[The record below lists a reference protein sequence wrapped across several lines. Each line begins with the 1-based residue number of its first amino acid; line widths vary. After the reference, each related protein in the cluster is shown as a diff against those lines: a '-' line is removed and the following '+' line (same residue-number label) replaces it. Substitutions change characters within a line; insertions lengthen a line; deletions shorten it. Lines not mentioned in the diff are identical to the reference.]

1 MGMLMIAAAAA
12 ALAAGE
18 PSAPASPAPGR
29 VAAESGV
36 LAYPASFFA
45 EASPSTAYDMVIRVP
60 GFSFDKGTV
69 VRGLAGAGG
78 NVLIDGEPAVAKNDA
93 LDEILKRIPA
103 AAVAHVDLIRG
114 GAPGIDM
121 QGRTV
126 MVNVV
131 RKSTAGFRG
140 ATTAGGYLV
149 YDGRVLGGTRAEG
162 QWRWA
167 GGRAAEASI
176 ILGYGPD
183 DQLGD
188 GRRIRYAPNGSV
200 LILSDV
206 DADGKGLKTWTT
218 GAFETPL
225 AGGKLRLNAAY
236 MLSPY
241 SSEITDRIR
250 YPGGKE
256 YQYDTQD
263 RLQAE
268 VGGRYTRNLSPR
280 LALEAVAFQQWNN
293 NDTKSRF
300 EAANLTRQF
309 EGDRKTTESVGR
321 GHLRFSQSARITWE
335 VGGEGA
341 YNKLDNITSLFQNG
355 VKVRVPAASVLV
367 TEKRGE
373 VFATATWR
381 PTAQLSVEAG
391 LRQEGSTIT
400 SEGDVILEKSLSF
413 TKPRLA
419 VTWSASPTTQLRF
432 RFEREVGQLNFDDFV
447 APSSVANTGTVIA
460 GNPDLSPQQ
469 AWVTE
474 AAVEQRFWKS
484 GAVVLT
490 LRHYALTDVID
501 RAPIFGPGGS
511 VADAPGNIGE
521 GTKDEVQASLSVP
534 LERFHIPAAQLKAQ
548 AVWRRSEVTD
558 PLTLKPR
565 EISGL
570 RHMEWDLH
578 FSQDLPRLRSNWGI
592 DVNKG
597 GSNAN
602 DAYGWRD
609 RAYRL
614 SEIETRKLD
623 TWVTLFG
630 EYKPRPDLSLRVELL
645 NLTERS
651 VQRIRE
657 VYAGP
662 RDRSALA
669 YTDVRDLRWGRIW
682 NIRLRKSF

>member
-1 MGMLMIAAAAA
+1 MGILMIAAAAA
-12 ALAAGE
+12 ALAGAE
-18 PSAPASPAPGR
+18 PSAAVTPAK
-29 VAAESGV
+29 AATSETGV
-36 LAYPASFFA
+36 IAYPVTFFA
-45 EASPSTAYDMVIRVP
+45 ESSPSTAYDMVIRVP

-69 VRGLAGAGG
+69 VRGLAGSGG

-114 GAPGIDM
+114 AAPGIDM

-126 MVNVV
+126 VVNVV

-140 ATTAGGYLV
+140 ATTTGAYAV
-149 YDGRVLGGTRAEG
+149 YDGRVLGSFRAEG

-167 GGRAAEASI
+167 GGRSAEASI

-188 GRRIRYAPNGSV
+188 GQRIRTAANGST

-206 DADGKGLKTWTT
+206 DADGKGLKQWVT
-218 GAFETPL
+218 GAHETPL

-236 MLSPY
+236 MMTPY
-241 SSEITDRIR
+241 SAEITDRFR
-250 YPGGKE
+250 FPGGKE
-256 YQYDTQD
+256 YQYDTMD

-268 VGGRYTRNLSPR
+268 VGGRYTRPLSAR
-280 LALEAVAFQQWNN
+280 LDLEAVAFQQWNN
-293 NDTKSRF
+293 NTTKSRF
-300 EAANLTRQF
+300 EGANLVRQF

-321 GHLRFSQSARITWE
+321 GHVRFAQSQALTWE
-335 VGGEGA
+335 FGAEAA
-341 YNKLDNITSLFQNG
+341 YNKLDNTTTLFQNG
-355 VKVRVPAASVLV
+355 VKVRLPAASVLV

-381 PTAQLSVEAG
+381 PNDAVSVEAG
-391 LRQEGSTIT
+391 LRQERSTIV
-400 SEGDVILEKSLSF
+400 SEGDVLLEKQLQF
-413 TKPRLA
+413 TKPRVA
-419 VTWSASPTTQLRF
+419 VTWSATRNTQMRLRV
-432 RFEREVGQLNFDDFV
+432 EREVGQLNFDDFV

-469 AWVTE
+469 AWVVE

-484 GAVVLT
+484 GAAILT
-490 LRHYALTDVID
+490 LRHYELTDVID

-521 GTKDEVQASLSVP
+521 GTKDEVQASLSLP
-534 LERFHIPAAQLKAQ
+534 LDRFRIPAAQLKAQ
-548 AVWRRSEVTD
+548 AVWRRSEVID
-558 PLTLKPR
+558 PLTLQPR
-565 EISGL
+565 QISGL
-570 RHMEWDLH
+570 RHVEWDLH
-578 FSQDLPRLRSNWGI
+578 FTQDLARWKSNWGI
-592 DVNKG
+592 DVNRG

-630 EYKPRPDLSLRVELL
+630 EYKPKPDLSVRLELM
-645 NLTERS
+645 NVTERS
-651 VQRIRE
+651 AQRTRE

-669 YTDVRDLRWGRIW
+669 YTDVRDLRFGRMW
-682 NIRLRKSF
+682 NLRIRKSF

>member
-1 MGMLMIAAAAA
+1 MSMLMIAAAVAV
-12 ALAAGE
+12 LAAGE
-18 PSAPASPAPGR
+18 PGPAPPAPPTEAR
-29 VAAESGV
+29 AETGV

-69 VRGLAGAGG
+69 VRGLAGSGG

-103 AAVAHVDLIRG
+103 SAVAHVDLIRG

-126 MVNVV
+126 MANVV
-131 RKSTAGFRG
+131 RKSAAGFRG
-140 ATTAGGYLV
+140 ATTLGAYFL
-149 YDGRVLGGTRAEG
+149 YDGRTLTSARTEG

-167 GGRAAEASI
+167 GGRAAEASFV
-176 ILGYGPD
+176 LGFGPD

-188 GRRIRYAPNGSV
+188 GRRIRYAPNGGI

-206 DADGKGLKTWTT
+206 DADGKGLRIWNT

-236 MLSPY
+236 MLNPY
-241 SSEITDRIR
+241 SAEITDRLR
-250 YPGGKE
+250 FPGGRE

-268 VGGRYTRNLSPR
+268 VGGRYTRALTPR
-280 LALEAVAFQQWNN
+280 VALEAVAFQQWNN

-300 EAANLTRQF
+300 EGANLVRKF

-321 GHLRFSQSARITWE
+321 AHLRFSQSATLAWE

-341 YNKLDNITSLFQNG
+341 YNKLDNTTTLFQNG
-355 VKVRVPAASVLV
+355 VKVRLPAASVLV

-381 PTAQLSVEAG
+381 PTVQLSVEAG

-413 TKPRLA
+413 TKPRMA

-484 GAVVLT
+484 GAAVLT

-501 RAPIFGPGGS
+501 RAPIFGAGGS

-521 GTKDEVQASLSVP
+521 GTKDELQASLSVP
-534 LERFHIPAAQLKAQ
+534 LERFGVPAAQLKAQ

-570 RHMEWDLH
+570 RHVEWDLH
-578 FSQDLPRLRSNWGI
+578 FSQDLPRLKSNWGI

-614 SEIETRKLD
+614 SEVETRKLD
-623 TWVTLFG
+623 TYVTLFG
-630 EYKPRPDLSLRVELL
+630 EYKPRPDLSLRVELM

-651 VQRIRE
+651 AQRTRE
-657 VYAGP
+657 VYAG
-662 RDRSALA
+662 
-669 YTDVRDLRWGRIW
+669 
-682 NIRLRKSF
+682 

>member
-18 PSAPASPAPGR
+18 PAEVMTPA
-29 VAAESGV
+29 VAASSETGII
-36 LAYPASFFA
+36 AYPPSFFA

-69 VRGLAGAGG
+69 VRGLAGSGG

-93 LDEILKRIPA
+93 LDEILRRIPA
-103 AAVAHVDLIRG
+103 GAVAHVDLIRG
-114 GAPGIDM
+114 GAPGVDM

-140 ATTAGGYLV
+140 ATTTGAYAV
-149 YDGRVLGGTRAEG
+149 YDGRVLGSFRAEG

-188 GRRIRYAPNGSV
+188 GQRVRTAANGST

-206 DADGKGLKTWTT
+206 DADGKGLKQWTT

-225 AGGKLRLNAAY
+225 AGGKLRLNAVY
-236 MLSPY
+236 MMTPY

-250 YPGGKE
+250 FPGGKE
-256 YQYDTQD
+256 YQYDTAD

-268 VGGRYTRNLSPR
+268 VGGRFNRQLTPR
-280 LALEAVAFQQWNN
+280 LDLEAVAFQQWNN
-293 NDTKSRF
+293 NNTKSRF
-300 EAANLTRQF
+300 EGANLVRQF

-321 GHLRFSQSARITWE
+321 GHVRFAQSPTLTWE
-335 VGGEGA
+335 LGGEGA
-341 YNKLDNITSLFQNG
+341 YNKLDNTTTLFQNA
-355 VKVRVPAASVLV
+355 VKVRLPAASVLV
-367 TEKRGE
+367 TEKRAE

-381 PTAQLSVEAG
+381 PTEALTVEAG
-391 LRQEGSTIT
+391 WRQERSTIS
-400 SEGDVILEKSLSF
+400 SEGDVLLEKQLQFS
-413 TKPRLA
+413 KPRVSA
-419 VTWSASPTTQLRF
+419 TWSATPGTQVRLRV
-432 RFEREVGQLNFDDFV
+432 EREVGQLNFDDFV

-469 AWVTE
+469 AWVVE
-474 AAVEQRFWKS
+474 AAIEQRFWNN
-484 GAVVLT
+484 GAAILT
-490 LRHYALTDVID
+490 VRHYELTDVID
-501 RAPIFGPGGS
+501 RAPVFGPGGS

-521 GTKDEVQASLSVP
+521 GTKDEVQASLSLP
-534 LERFHIPAAQLKAQ
+534 LDRFRIPAAQLKAQ
-548 AVWRRSEVTD
+548 AVWRRSEVID
-558 PLTLKPR
+558 PLTLQAR
-565 EISGL
+565 QISGL

-578 FSQDLPRLRSNWGI
+578 FSQDLPRWKSNWGI

-623 TWVTLFG
+623 PWVTLYG
-630 EYKPRPDLSLRVELL
+630 EYKPRADLSVRLELM

-651 VQRIRE
+651 AQRTRE

-662 RDRSALA
+662 RDRSALL
-669 YTDVRDLRWGRIW
+669 YTDVRDLRWGRVW
-682 NIRLRKSF
+682 NLRIRKSF

>member
-1 MGMLMIAAAAA
+1 MGMLMIAAAVA
-12 ALAAGE
+12 ALAAAE
-18 PSAPASPAPGR
+18 PSAAVTPAKGATS
-29 VAAESGV
+29 ETGV
-36 LAYPASFFA
+36 IAYPASFFA

-103 AAVAHVDLIRG
+103 GAVAHVDLIRG

-126 MVNVV
+126 VVNLV

-140 ATTAGGYLV
+140 ATTTGAYFV
-149 YDGRVLGGTRAEG
+149 YDGRTLGSFRAEG

-188 GRRIRYAPNGSV
+188 GRRIRTAANGST

-206 DADGKGLKTWTT
+206 DADGKGLKQWTT
-218 GAFETPL
+218 GAYETPL

-236 MLSPY
+236 MMTPY
-241 SSEITDRIR
+241 SSEITDRLR
-250 YPGGKE
+250 FPGGKE
-256 YQYDTQD
+256 YQYDTMD

-268 VGGRYTRNLSPR
+268 VGGRYTRHLTPR
-280 LALEAVAFQQWNN
+280 LDLEAVAFQQWNN

-300 EAANLTRQF
+300 EGANLIRQF

-321 GHLRFSQSARITWE
+321 GHVRFAQSPTLTWE
-335 VGGEGA
+335 FGAEGA
-341 YNKLDNITSLFQNG
+341 FNKLDNTTTLFQNG
-355 VKVRVPAASVLV
+355 AKVRVPAASVLV

-373 VFATATWR
+373 VFGTATWR
-381 PTAQLSVEAG
+381 PSEAMTVEAG
-391 LRQEGSTIT
+391 LRQERSTIS
-400 SEGDVILEKSLSF
+400 SEGDVLLEKQLQF
-413 TKPRLA
+413 TKPRVA
-419 VTWSASPTTQLRF
+419 VTWSAAPTTQVRLRV
-432 RFEREVGQLNFDDFV
+432 EREVGQLNFDDFV
-447 APSSVANTGTVIA
+447 APSSVASTGTVIA

-469 AWVTE
+469 AWVVE

-484 GAVVLT
+484 GAAILT
-490 LRHYALTDVID
+490 LRHYELTDVID

-521 GTKDEVQASLSVP
+521 GTKDEVQASLSLP
-534 LERFHIPAAQLKAQ
+534 LDRFHIPAAQLKAQ

-558 PLTLKPR
+558 PLTLQAR

-578 FSQDLPRLRSNWGI
+578 FTQDLARWKSSWGI

-602 DAYGWRD
+602 DSYGWRD

-630 EYKPRPDLSLRVELL
+630 EYKPKPDLSVRLELL
-645 NLTERS
+645 NVTERS
-651 VQRIRE
+651 AERIRE

-662 RDRSALA
+662 RDRSALL
-669 YTDVRDLRWGRIW
+669 YTNVRDLRWGRIW
-682 NIRLRKSF
+682 NIRIRKSF